1 MFNAPIPGQSLTSEP
16 RNYPWENP
24 PEFANPE
31 EALLFHMDR
40 LKDPSKVKAVAGL
53 LTLGLDVVTLTEGIL
68 RGAVAEGRH
77 SVDVSMLIGPIVHE
91 YIVGVADAAGIDYD
105 EGLEEDEIDVERI
118 KYSVRSEEA
127 KKILEEIESGDDID
141 LGDMES
147 DMPEGMDMQEDTAE
161 IIEEEPEEMVVEE
174 EKPMG
179 LMSRETV

>member
-40 LKDPSKVKAVAGL
+40 LKDPSKVKAIAGL

-91 YIVGVADAAGIDYD
+91 YIVGVADAAGLDYD
-105 EGLEEDEIDVERI
+105 EGLEEEDMDVERI

-147 DMPEGMDMQEDTAE
+147 DMPEGMDMQEDTAD

-174 EKPMG
+174 EKMMG
-179 LMSRETV
+179 LMSRGTV

>member
-77 SVDVSMLIGPIVHE
+77 SVDVSMLIGPIIHE

-105 EGLEEDEIDVERI
+105 EGLEEEDIDVERI

-147 DMPEGMDMQEDTAE
+147 DMPEGMDMQEDTAD

-174 EKPMG
+174 EKMMG
-179 LMSRETV
+179 LMSRGTV

>member
-40 LKDPSKVKAVAGL
+40 LKDPSKVKAIAGL

-147 DMPEGMDMQEDTAE
+147 DMPEGMDMQEDTAD

-174 EKPMG
+174 EKMMG
-179 LMSRETV
+179 LMSRGTV

>member
-40 LKDPSKVKAVAGL
+40 LKDPSKVKAIAGL

-68 RGAVAEGRH
+68 RGAVADGRH
-77 SVDVSMLIGPIVHE
+77 SVDISMLIGPIIHE

-105 EGLEEDEIDVERI
+105 EGLEEEDIDVERI

-147 DMPEGMDMQEDTAE
+147 DMPEGMDMQEDTAD

-174 EKPMG
+174 EKMMG

>member
-40 LKDPSKVKAVAGL
+40 LKDPSKVKAIAGL

-77 SVDVSMLIGPIVHE
+77 SVDISMLIGPIIHE

-105 EGLEEDEIDVERI
+105 EGLEEEDIDVERI

-147 DMPEGMDMQEDTAE
+147 DMPEGMDMQEDTAD

-174 EKPMG
+174 EKMMG

>member
-77 SVDVSMLIGPIVHE
+77 SVDVSMLIGPIIHE

-147 DMPEGMDMQEDTAE
+147 DMPEGMDMQEDTAD

-174 EKPMG
+174 EKMMG
-179 LMSRETV
+179 LMSRGTV

>member
-40 LKDPSKVKAVAGL
+40 LKDPSKVKAIAGL

-68 RGAVAEGRH
+68 RGAVADGRH
-77 SVDVSMLIGPIVHE
+77 SVDISMLIGPIIHE

-105 EGLEEDEIDVERI
+105 EGLEEEDIDVERI

-147 DMPEGMDMQEDTAE
+147 DMPEGMDMQEDTAD

-174 EKPMG
+174 EKMMG
-179 LMSRETV
+179 LMSRGTV

>member
-77 SVDVSMLIGPIVHE
+77 SVDVSMLIGPIIHE

-105 EGLEEDEIDVERI
+105 EGLEEEDIDVERI

-147 DMPEGMDMQEDTAE
+147 DMPEGMDMQEDTAD
-161 IIEEEPEEMVVEE
+161 IIEEEPEEMAVEE
-174 EKPMG
+174 EKMMG
-179 LMSRETV
+179 LMSRGTV

>member
-40 LKDPSKVKAVAGL
+40 LKDPSKVKAIAGL

-147 DMPEGMDMQEDTAE
+147 DMPEGMDMQEDTAD
-161 IIEEEPEEMVVEE
+161 IIEEEPEEMAVEE
-174 EKPMG
+174 EKMMG

>member
-40 LKDPSKVKAVAGL
+40 LKDPSKVKAIAGL

-77 SVDVSMLIGPIVHE
+77 SVDISMLIGPIVHE

-147 DMPEGMDMQEDTAE
+147 DMPEGMDMQEDTAD
-161 IIEEEPEEMVVEE
+161 IIEEEPEEMAVEE
-174 EKPMG
+174 EKMMG
-179 LMSRETV
+179 LMSRGTV

>member
-24 PEFANPE
+24 PEFPDAE
-31 EALLFHMDR
+31 GALLFHMDR
-40 LKDPSKVKAVAGL
+40 LKKPDIMEAVAGL

-68 RGAVAEGRH
+68 RGGVADGRH
-77 SVDVSMLIGPIVHE
+77 SIDISMLIGPIVHE

-105 EGLEEDEIDVERI
+105 EGLEEEEMDLERV
-118 KYSVRSEEA
+118 KYSVRSKEA
-127 KKILEEIESGDDID
+127 KKILEEIKSDEDID

-147 DMPEGMDMQEDTAE
+147 DMPEGMDMQEDTAD
-161 IIEEEPEEMVVEE
+161 ILEEELEDMVVEE

-179 LMSRETV
+179 LMSRGTV

>member
-40 LKDPSKVKAVAGL
+40 LKDPSKVKAIAGL

-77 SVDVSMLIGPIVHE
+77 SVDISMLIGPIVHE

-147 DMPEGMDMQEDTAE
+147 DMPEGMDMQEDTAD

-174 EKPMG
+174 EKMMG
-179 LMSRETV
+179 LMSRGTV

>member
-1 MFNAPIPGQSLTSEP
+1 MFNAPIPGQSLISEP

-147 DMPEGMDMQEDTAE
+147 DMPEGMDMQEDTAD

-174 EKPMG
+174 EKMMG
-179 LMSRETV
+179 LMSRGTV

>member
-1 MFNAPIPGQSLTSEP
+1 MFNAPIPGQSLTPEP

-91 YIVGVADAAGIDYD
+91 YIVGVADAAGLDYD
-105 EGLEEDEIDVERI
+105 EGLEEEDMDVERI

-147 DMPEGMDMQEDTAE
+147 DMPEGMDIQEDTAD
-161 IIEEEPEEMVVEE
+161 IIKEEPEEMVVEE
-174 EKPMG
+174 EKMMG
-179 LMSRETV
+179 LMSRGTV

>member
-40 LKDPSKVKAVAGL
+40 LKDPSKVKAIAGL

-77 SVDVSMLIGPIVHE
+77 SVDISMLIGPIVHE

-105 EGLEEDEIDVERI
+105 EGLEEEDIDVERI

-147 DMPEGMDMQEDTAE
+147 DMPEGMDMQEDTAD

-174 EKPMG
+174 EKMMG
-179 LMSRETV
+179 LMSRGTV